1 MRVGRKMLRWVAVL
15 AAVVLLAA
23 ACGDDGGTD
32 TDSAPPDDS
41 GSSDTSSGDTD
52 DSGDSGD
59 MDSDDMDSDDSGD
72 MDSGDMDSDDLDSDD
87 MDSDD
92 GDSGDIPPGTSLD
105 CAQIQAAVE
114 SASDLAAFD
123 PSGSSSSDNLQ
134 ADFNESRAALA
145 AIGEAAPEISGE
157 VEQAL
162 EGLDVIGAAFAELD
176 WNTDFSTNPTAALQ
190 LAATFGDADV
200 IGMIGAMTAISA
212 WIASS
217 CTS

>member
-1 MRVGRKMLRWVAVL
+1 MRAGRKMLQWIAVL

-32 TDSAPPDDS
+32 TASPGDS
-41 GSSDTSSGDTD
+41 GSSDSSPD
-52 DSGDSGD
+52 DSSSGDSGD
-59 MDSDDMDSDDSGD
+59 MDSDDTDSDDST
-72 MDSGDMDSDDLDSDD
+72 SDGG
-87 MDSDD
+87 DD
-92 GDSGDIPPGTSLD
+92 GDTSTDDGDIPPGTSLD

-114 SASDLAAFD
+114 SAGDIATFD
-123 PSGSSSSDNLQ
+123 PTGNSSSDDLQ
-134 ADFNESRAALA
+134 ASFNESRAALV

-162 EGLDVIGAAFAELD
+162 EGLDVIGEAFAGLD

-190 LAATFGDADV
+190 LATTFGDADV
-200 IGMIGAMTAISA
+200 IGMIGAMSAISA